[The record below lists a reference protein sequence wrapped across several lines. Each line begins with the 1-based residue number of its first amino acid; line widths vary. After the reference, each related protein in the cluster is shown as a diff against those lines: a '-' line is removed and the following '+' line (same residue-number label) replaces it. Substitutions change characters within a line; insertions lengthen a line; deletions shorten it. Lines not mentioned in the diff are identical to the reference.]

1 MDRVMCRDQYG
12 GVRLRPHMDVADAP
26 DDQHYMRSSDPRY
39 LRAWQVYVKPINRLE
54 NCYGGE
60 NCEIPNNRGA

>member
-39 LRAWQVYVKPINRLE
+39 LRACQVCVNKTDQPFRKLL
-54 NCYGGE
+54 
-60 NCEIPNNRGA
+60 RRRKL